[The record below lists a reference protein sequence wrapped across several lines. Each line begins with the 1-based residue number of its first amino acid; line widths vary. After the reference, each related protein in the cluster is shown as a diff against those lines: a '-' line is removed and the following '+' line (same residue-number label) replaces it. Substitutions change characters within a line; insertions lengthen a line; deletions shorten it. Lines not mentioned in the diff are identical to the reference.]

1 MDRSR
6 RTNLALLLAAA
17 FACATDARAQ
27 EPATPPVAPTAA
39 PAPATT
45 PQLVT
50 GDAPMVLD
58 DGRRIELRKRLSTGA
73 ARVCPNVVQ
82 LSIERRVGDGLVVV
96 LEASGLVL
104 GRDGHVV
111 TIGSSLEQAGRVSV
125 YFANQPGLRPR
136 RARFVGV
143 DEATDVGVVE
153 VGPVDLPTLELAADA
168 APRSADGAGA
178 PSPETRYVVT
188 LFGTGSPEEGG
199 VALGWMHDPLRNSTF
214 GRRRFD
220 SLLRVTLA
228 RTPTSAGGV
237 IAQQDGRVVGLLLQ
251 PPQSFEVALGG
262 AFAASSG
269 GPALLA
275 LPATTMKR
283 GVDALLVARA
293 QQPARLEG
301 SDGDGVPGNR
311 PWLGFSARDLVE
323 PEFLG
328 QLGLGGAVV
337 VSDVFEASPALA
349 AGIEP
354 HDLVLA
360 WNGEALTTVDQL
372 LERVARSEPGS
383 VVELDTL
390 RRLERRK
397 AVVTLAAW

>member
-6 RTNLALLLAAA
+6 RTGLALLLAAA
-17 FACATDARAQ
+17 LSCATEATAQ
-27 EPATPPVAPTAA
+27 EQPATPPVAPPAAGPVAA
-39 PAPATT
+39 PVAAPSSS
-45 PQLVT
+45 Q
-50 GDAPMVLD
+50 GDGPMALD

-73 ARVCPNVVQ
+73 MRVCPNVVQ

-136 RARFVGV
+136 RARLVGV

-153 VGPVDLPTLELAADA
+153 VGPVDLPTLELAGEPVAQA
-168 APRSADGAGA
+168 
-178 PSPETRYVVT
+178 PETRYVVT
-188 LFGTGSPEEGG
+188 LFGTGTPDEGG

-228 RTPTSAGGV
+228 RTPSSAGGV

-251 PPQSFEVALGG
+251 PPQSYEVAMGG
-262 AFAASSG
+262 GFAASAG

-283 GVDALLVARA
+283 GVESLLVARA
-293 QQPARLEG
+293 EQPARLEG
-301 SDGDGVPGNR
+301 SEGDGVPGNR

-372 LERVARSEPGS
+372 LERIARSEPGS
-383 VVELDTL
+383 VVELETM

>member
-1 MDRSR
+1 MSHSHRPI
-6 RTNLALLLAAA
+6 LALLLAAA
-17 FACATDARAQ
+17 LACATDATAQ
-27 EPATPPVAPTAA
+27 QPA
-39 PAPATT
+39 PAPAAPPTV
-45 PQLVT
+45 PQLVPT

-58 DGRRIELRKRLSTGA
+58 DGRRLELRKRLSTGA

-82 LSIERRVGDGLVVV
+82 LSIERRVGDGLIVV

-104 GRDGHVV
+104 DRDGHIV

-136 RARFVGV
+136 RARLVGV

-153 VGPVDLPTLELAADA
+153 VGPVDLPALELAGET
-168 APRSADGAGA
+168 APRPAEGAVA
-178 PSPETRYVVT
+178 ASPETRYVVT
-188 LFGTGSPEEGG
+188 LFGSGAPDEGG
-199 VALGWMHDPLRNSTF
+199 VALGWMHDPLRNSTV

-262 AFAASSG
+262 GFATSSG

-283 GVDALLVARA
+283 GVETLLIARA
-293 QQPARLEG
+293 QQPARPEG
-301 SDGDGVPGNR
+301 GDGDGVPDSR
-311 PWLGFSARDLVE
+311 SWLGFSARDLAE

-328 QLGLGGAVV
+328 QLGLGAAVV

-360 WNGEALTTVDQL
+360 WNGQALTTVDQL
-372 LERVARSEPGS
+372 LEHVARSKPGS
-383 VVELDTL
+383 VVELETL